1 MSGSLILV
9 MNRTPISVAPSMTMQ
24 GVSLASVTHSLS
36 TNSWP
41 RLLCSATGISY
52 RVLPVLKRKNMY
64 SGTIAATVPKPLLN
78 FNLPV
83 ALAFVA
89 MLHAALYNVGIE
101 LTHLSQGVPI
111 DEEVITQSGEAHAH
125 HHHHHSVEEIDSS
138 VQREMANCFFC
149 LDGVASVGE
158 SPWVSISSFY
168 PPPGDA
174 NTHLIFFAL
183 AASYS
188 KSLARAPPAFLST

>member
-1 MSGSLILV
+1 
-9 MNRTPISVAPSMTMQ
+9 MQ
-24 GVSLASVTHSLS
+24 
-36 TNSWP
+36 
-41 RLLCSATGISY
+41 
-52 RVLPVLKRKNMY
+52 KNMY
-64 SGTIAATVPKPLLN
+64 SGTLATAMRKPLLS

-83 ALAFVA
+83 ALSFVA

-101 LTHLSQGVPI
+101 LMHLSQGVPI
-111 DEEVITQSGEAHAH
+111 DEGVITQGVDANTH
-125 HHHHHSVEEIDSS
+125 HHHHQSVKEVDSS
-138 VQREMANCFFC
+138 VQPEMANCFFC

-158 SPWVSISSFY
+158 SPWVSISAFY

>member
-1 MSGSLILV
+1 
-9 MNRTPISVAPSMTMQ
+9 
-24 GVSLASVTHSLS
+24 
-36 TNSWP
+36 
-41 RLLCSATGISY
+41 
-52 RVLPVLKRKNMY
+52 MY
-64 SGTIAATVPKPLLN
+64 SGKISFSMRNSLLS

-101 LTHLSQGVPI
+101 LTHRSQGAPI
-111 DEEVITQSGEAHAH
+111 DEEVITQGSDAHAY
-125 HHHHHSVEEIDSS
+125 HHHHHSVEEIESS
-138 VQREMANCFFC
+138 VQPEMANCFFC
-149 LDGVASVGE
+149 LDGIASVGE
-158 SPWVSISSFY
+158 SPGVSISVFY

-174 NTHLIFFAL
+174 NTHLIFSAL